1 MKLFIAVFALI
12 AVAAAEF
19 TVSTTEDL
27 QRFRTECVTSLNV
40 PAESVEKFKKWEF
53 PEDDMTMCYIKCVFN
68 KMQLFDDTEGPLVD
82 NLVQQLAHGRDA
94 EEVRTEVLKCVD
106 KNTDDNTCH
115 WAFRGFKCF
124 QKNNLSLIKASIKK
138 D

>member
-1 MKLFIAVFALI
+1 MKLFIAVFAVI
-12 AVAAAEF
+12 AVAAADF

-27 QRFRTECVTSLNV
+27 QRFRNECVSSLSV
-40 PAESVEKFKKWEF
+40 PADYVEKFKKWEF
-53 PEDDMTMCYIKCVFN
+53 PEDDTTMCYIKCVFN

-82 NLVQQLAHGRDA
+82 NLVLQLAHGRDG
-94 EEVRTEVLKCVD
+94 EEVRTEVMKCVD
-106 KNTDDNTCH
+106 KNTDNNACH

>member
-1 MKLFIAVFALI
+1 M
-12 AVAAAEF
+12 EF

-27 QRFRTECVTSLNV
+27 QRYRTECVSSLNI
-40 PAESVEKFKKWEF
+40 PADYVEKFKKWEF
-53 PEDDMTMCYIKCVFN
+53 PEDDTTMCYIKCVFN

-82 NLVQQLAHGRDA
+82 NLVHQLAHGRDA

-106 KNTDDNTCH
+106 KNTDNNACH